1 MKHIPLNDE
10 SQFALISGLWKGD
23 RAPLRPAKV
32 LRGTN
37 FGGDG
42 LLDFDDVV
50 DLEVEERLFADRQL
64 VEGDI
69 IVERSGG
76 GPKQPV
82 GRVAIFTP
90 PDEHAYFSSN
100 FTTTLRVRNRKVFD
114 PDYVALYLHALYLDG
129 ATETLQRATTGIRNL
144 DWREFLRFEV
154 PVRSLDEQKYLARL
168 IGGVRAAY
176 RNERE
181 LSDVL
186 VRLKQAT
193 MRELFMRGLSGEARK
208 ETEIGPMPE
217 SWEVVRLG
225 QVCNLSTGTT
235 PATKDKH
242 YYEGTIPFIKTADVL
257 NNRIK
262 EANTFISQ
270 KAIDDYSLKTFP
282 PGTLLMAMY
291 GQGKTR
297 GQVSLLEIAAA
308 TSQNAAAIQPSDEMH
323 PAFLWHYLMS
333 CYERLR
339 GMGSLGHVSHLNLG
353 YLRDLVVL
361 KPPVEEQLECAK
373 ILDSLD
379 GKISLHRQ
387 KRQVLEELF
396 QSLLHKLM
404 TGEIRVSE
412 LDLSALSTEVAV

>member
-1 MKHIPLNDE
+1 MNETWTSEPVADCLVPVSVAGKSKIQSRDYRPTGRFPVIDQGQEQIAGWTDDE
-10 SQFALISGLWKGD
+10 SAVIDTPLPLVVFGDHTRAFKFVDAPFARGADGTQL
-23 RAPLRPAKV
+23 LRPKPGLDPRFFFYACRAIDLPARGYNRHFTV
-32 LRGTN
+32 LKGK
-37 FGGDG
+37 
-42 LLDFDDVV
+42 
-50 DLEVEERLFADRQL
+50 DL
-64 VEGDI
+64 
-69 IVERSGG
+69 SY
-76 GPKQPV
+76 PK
-82 GRVAIFTP
+82 
-90 PDEHAYFSSN
+90 SC
-100 FTTTLRVRNRKVFD
+100 
-114 PDYVALYLHALYLDG
+114 
-129 ATETLQRATTGIRNL
+129 
-144 DWREFLRFEV
+144 
-154 PVRSLDEQKYLARL
+154 DEQKSIAGVLLQSELAL
-168 IGGVRAAY
+168 KKQSEILQTL
-176 RNERE
+176 EE
-181 LSDVL
+181 
-186 VRLKQAT
+186 LKQAS
-193 MRELFMRGLSGEARK
+193 MRELFTRGLRGETQK